1 VAKETPASTYR
12 NERLLVFMALA
23 IIIISIIAIFAVL
36 IAGGVGLTKAQA
48 QEGIWPTVTLLP
60 LVGLPIGFILI
71 FVLIITN
78 MRRRSRES
86 REAMEAERQNERVS
100 KATRAQTT
108 RAQATVAK
116 KVSATNK
123 ARGSTK

>member
-1 VAKETPASTYR
+1 
-12 NERLLVFMALA
+12 MALA

-36 IAGGVGLTKAQA
+36 IAGGAGLTKAEA
-48 QEGIWPTVTLLP
+48 QQGIWPTVTLLP

-86 REAMEAERQNERVS
+86 REAMEAERQNQRGS
-100 KATRAQTT
+100 RMTK
-108 RAQATVAK
+108 AQATVAK
-116 KVSATNK
+116 KASTSKASA
-123 ARGSTK
+123 STKASRTTK